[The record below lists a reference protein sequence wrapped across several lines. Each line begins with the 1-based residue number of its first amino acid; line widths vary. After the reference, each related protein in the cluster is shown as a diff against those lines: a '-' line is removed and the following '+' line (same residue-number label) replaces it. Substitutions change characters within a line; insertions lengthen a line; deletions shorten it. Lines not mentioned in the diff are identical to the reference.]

1 MSKDF
6 YQMNDLRKILAS
18 NSKITSLLNLVR
30 MILEKFKNHPSDVL
44 VKSNELGFL
53 KEEMEK
59 IHIQEIEDLL
69 EGIDNPETIIALPL
83 SIEKYFTLFFVIVPS
98 DQ

>member
-1 MSKDF
+1 
-6 YQMNDLRKILAS
+6 
-18 NSKITSLLNLVR
+18 
-30 MILEKFKNHPSDVL
+30 L

>member
-1 MSKDF
+1 
-6 YQMNDLRKILAS
+6 MNDLRKILAS